1 MLTRQT
7 NHKLNKFKAQSSKN
21 FLKINK
27 FQLKNLLIILK
38 CKNFHQLK
46 KLKQVK
52 NIKRM
57 KKYKKIDLLD
67 LLNKKG
73 SILKKHSFP
82 TATLSE
88 KMKVQMKI
96 VYLHGILWEQ
106 YF

>member
-7 NHKLNKFKAQSSKN
+7 SHKLIKFKTQFSKN

-27 FQLKNLLIILK
+27 FQLKNLLITLM
-38 CKNFHQLK
+38 CKNFHPLK

-57 KKYKKIDLLD
+57 KKYKKIDSLD

-88 KMKVQMKI
+88 KMKVQIKI
-96 VYLHGILWEQ
+96 VCLHGTLWEQ